1 MTLRIQQSSP
11 AVTLPSVT
19 VPGVTEVTGVTGVTG
34 PANDLITA
42 LQRIIQE
49 LNVRKD
55 AIYKTDFRM
64 L

>member
-1 MTLRIQQSSP
+1 MILRIQQSSP

-19 VPGVTEVTGVTGVTG
+19 VPGVTGVTGVTG

-64 L
+64 F